1 MPIRLECAQISCWGV
16 CRGVDVLCAVCL
28 VVTSYI
34 PRTQGRQLHRRDER
48 CATRIHMIYNALQ

>member
-1 MPIRLECAQISCWGV
+1 V

-48 CATRIHMIYNALQ
+48 CATRIHMLWSVLQ